1 MFTNNDN
8 KNDAPRCIGVK
19 LADGRSIFVSSDS
32 TNSDDEDDD
41 GAVICTHPLIKVLV
55 AHDGSSDDLN
65 LTGADWYRLPHT
77 SLAYD
82 EMDPNT
88 REIKFG
94 IIGAETLQQDEYDY
108 ITSNNEKQNSETPI
122 CG

>member
-1 MFTNNDN
+1 MLLYNF
-8 KNDAPRCIGVK
+8 VK
-19 LADGRSIFVSSDS
+19 VDVFSS
-32 TNSDDEDDD
+32 TLFIILKQH
-41 GAVICTHPLIKVLV
+41 A
-55 AHDGSSDDLN
+55 
-65 LTGADWYRLPHT
+65 

-108 ITSNNEKQNSETPI
+108 ITSNNEKQYSETAI